1 MRKKYII
8 AIVALCFVI
17 LFTIF
22 GISNHQKDNKED
34 TPNSKN
40 ETSVFVD
47 DTSKDAVVDDEIQKD
62 ETQNSEVQN
71 GETETWIEPSEN
83 SEESKDDN
91 SNNNVVQQPETDN
104 REEDNQEDKKPEW
117 IGGDF

>member
-1 MRKKYII
+1 MTKKYVI
-8 AIVALCFVI
+8 AIVVLCFVI

-47 DTSKDAVVDDEIQKD
+47 DTSEDAVVDDEIQK
-62 ETQNSEVQN
+62 N
-71 GETETWIEPSEN
+71 GETETWIEPSGD
-83 SEESKDDN
+83 SEESKD
-91 SNNNVVQQPETDN
+91 NNRNNDVTTNPETDN
-104 REEDNQEDKKPEW
+104 REEDNPESKKPEW